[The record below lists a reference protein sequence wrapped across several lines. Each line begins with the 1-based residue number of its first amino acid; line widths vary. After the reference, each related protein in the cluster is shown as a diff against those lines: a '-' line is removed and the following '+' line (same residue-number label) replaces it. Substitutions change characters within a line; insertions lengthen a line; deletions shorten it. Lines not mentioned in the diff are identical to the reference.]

1 MAPHCPQNNFQTF
14 QHCFN
19 ISWWWGPCQPLQE
32 VKSVSHVWLFATPMD
47 CSPPGPSVHGI
58 FQAIILEWVASSSS
72 NLFRHISYH
81 YSPFSADHDEELQP
95 VCAVCL
101 RVTMLSL
108 LCWTSPHALAF
119 PREHVLPHP
128 SPCSHS
134 PLPRLGV
141 RPLLCPATAP
151 ACPATALV
159 TSDHICLQL
168 VLRKFQVDH
177 KVQGQGEAHFCLL
190 HLFNTQNLLTVS
202 DIEKMSKTVENKYK
216 WLLFIEFFLCSRY
229 HAKHLTQLSF
239 NCPSKGTDPSK
250 RLGPGFQN
258 KKLLCSVLIL

>member
-1 MAPHCPQNNFQTF
+1 MMRSLPASSGSSLSALSDSLRPLWTVALQAPLSMGFSRHEFWC
-14 QHCFN
+14 
-19 ISWWWGPCQPLQE
+19 GLPL
-32 VKSVSHVWLFATPMD
+32 
-47 CSPPGPSVHGI
+47 PPPTSSDTSLI
-58 FQAIILEWVASSSS
+58 IILHFLPTATRNFSPSELFVYESPCFSS
-72 NLFRHISYH
+72 
-81 YSPFSADHDEELQP
+81 
-95 VCAVCL
+95 CAGL
-101 RVTMLSL
+101 LHMSL
-108 LCWTSPHALAF
+108 LFLENTYF
-119 PREHVLPHP
+119 PIPAPAPTHRCRGWE
-128 SPCSHS
+128 S
-134 PLPRLGV
+134 
-141 RPLLCPATAP
+141 RPLLCAATAP

-168 VLRKFQVDH
+168 VLCKFQVDH

-202 DIEKMSKTVENKYK
+202 DIEKMSKTVENKYN

-250 RLGPGFQN
+250 RLGPGCQN